1 MSDDPTGRTELRAQ
15 IEGRRAGIA
24 TFLHDA
30 RPRRNRLINVSVVS
44 SATAAVLVGGPA
56 LGGARFTNAVKD
68 EFSLGSAASIWQ
80 PLCIAALIV
89 SLISAIS
96 SNLSKS
102 HDVAAQV
109 TAAEACN
116 SELEGVL
123 TSLRFGQ
130 ISVEE
135 ASAQYQH
142 CVTKI
147 PFVEELTDTQRTHK
161 GT

>member
-1 MSDDPTGRTELRAQ
+1 MTDDSAVRTELRTQ
-15 IEGRRAGIA
+15 IEARRAGIA
-24 TFLHDA
+24 TFLHAA
-30 RPRRNRLINVSVVS
+30 RPRRNRLVNISVVS

-56 LGGARFTNAVKD
+56 LGGAPFTNALK
-68 EFSLGSAASIWQ
+68 EELSLGSAASVWR
-80 PLCIAALIV
+80 PLCVAALIV
-89 SLISAIS
+89 SLIAAIS

-109 TAAEACN
+109 SAAEICN
-116 SELEGVL
+116 TELEGVL
-123 TSLRFGQ
+123 TSLQFGK

-135 ASAQYQH
+135 ASVQYQH

-147 PFVEELTDTQRTHK
+147 PFVEELADAHRTDR